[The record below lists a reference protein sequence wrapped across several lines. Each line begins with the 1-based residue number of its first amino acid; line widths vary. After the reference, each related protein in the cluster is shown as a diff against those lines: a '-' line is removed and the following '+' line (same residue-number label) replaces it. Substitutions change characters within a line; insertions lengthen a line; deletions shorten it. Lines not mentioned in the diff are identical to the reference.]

1 MIVLEPIFHI
11 LWRVYLFEAHVD
23 GSLSIP
29 SLHCV

>member
-1 MIVLEPIFHI
+1 MIVLKHISHI
-11 LWRVYLFEAHVD
+11 LWRVYLSEAQVD